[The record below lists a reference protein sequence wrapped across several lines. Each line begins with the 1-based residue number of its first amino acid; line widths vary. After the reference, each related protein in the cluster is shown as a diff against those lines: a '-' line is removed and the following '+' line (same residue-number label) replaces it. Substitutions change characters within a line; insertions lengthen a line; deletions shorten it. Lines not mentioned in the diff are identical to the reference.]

1 MSDGLLGF
9 FGKDYEDPRTQGLL
23 QFGLGLMQQ
32 GGYQD
37 RPVSLGQAFGAA
49 GQQGMQ
55 AYQAAQEQARK
66 KEEAKQIA
74 LQRSLQIEAQ
84 QAQLADANRLRM
96 AKGRLEE
103 AEAKAGTGFGVSDEE
118 MLKLRLAAN
127 PELANEYYKKVYLTD
142 PTVKYEQ
149 FGDKIYKSTNG
160 QIDFSSPEMVLPQDR
175 KTQLVDV
182 RQDDGSI
189 QKQLIDTTSGQLIS
203 NIGSAYTEANK
214 KQIIDVN
221 IGGKT
226 QKVLYDMF
234 TNEMTNIGDAVEE
247 APKDVTLVSAFDDQ
261 GREVKGYMDGT
272 NFVQVGGAKAITG
285 GFVSVYD
292 EDGKHITDLR
302 RDSLEADMYAE
313 KGYRVTEQKVTGT
326 LKDVGVT
333 SGTAKKIETDLLDLQ
348 TARDD
353 LQDIKEIYDPKM
365 QTFATRS
372 EAFILS
378 VLEKSGAELT
388 PDQEKLVGDVAEY
401 KQSAWDAANRYI
413 KYLTG
418 AQMSEAEA
426 RRIMKSFPDPR
437 IGITEGDSPTE
448 FKRKLD
454 AVMRDVED
462 TIARNQYVLRKGF
475 TVEEDRSAEAL
486 ESGETLVFKDDKG
499 RTIDINDMDY
509 LREREARKLAK
520 EYKKADQS
528 VRGNIT
534 ELEYIKQGLGYYFG

>member
-96 AKGRLEE
+96 ARGRLEE

-118 MLKLRLAAN
+118 MLKLRLAAD
-127 PELANEYYKKVYLTD
+127 PELASAYYKKVHLTD

-234 TNEMTNIGDAVEE
+234 TNEMTNIGDAVDE

-313 KGYRVTEQKVTGT
+313 RGYRVTEQKVTGT

-365 QTFATRS
+365 QTFGTRS

-378 VLEKSGAELT
+378 LLEKGGVGLT
-388 PDQEKLVGDVAEY
+388 PEQAKLVGDVAEY

-426 RRIMKSFPDPR
+426 KRIMKSFPDPR
-437 IGITEGDSPTE
+437 LGLTEGDSPTQ

-454 AVMRDVED
+454 AVMKDVED

-475 TVEEDRSAEAL
+475 TVEEDRSAEAV
-486 ESGETLVFKDDKG
+486 ESGETLIFKDDKG
-499 RTIDINDMDY
+499 RTIDIKDMDY
-509 LREREARKLAK
+509 LREREARKLSK
-520 EYKKADQS
+520 EYKRADES

>member
-96 AKGRLEE
+96 ARGRLEE
-103 AEAKAGTGFGVSDEE
+103 AEAKAGTGFGVSDDE
-118 MLKLRLAAN
+118 MLKLRLAAD
-127 PELANEYYKKVYLTD
+127 PELASAYYKKVYLTD

-175 KTQLVDV
+175 KTQIVDV
-182 RQDDGSI
+182 RQDDGST

-234 TNEMTNIGDAVEE
+234 TNEMLNIGDAVEE
-247 APKDVTLVSAFDDQ
+247 APKDVTLVSAFDEE

-272 NFVQVGGAKAITG
+272 NFVQVGGARAVTG
-285 GFVSVYD
+285 PLVSVYGK
-292 EDGKHITDLR
+292 DGTYIRDVR
-302 RDSLEADMYAE
+302 RDSIEADLYAE
-313 KGYRVTEQKVTGT
+313 EGYQITEKKVAGT
-326 LKDVGVT
+326 LKDVGIQA
-333 SGTAKKIETDLLDLQ
+333 GTAKKIETDLMDLEI
-348 TARDD
+348 AKED
-353 LQDIKEIYDPKM
+353 LYDIREVYDPKM

-372 EAFILS
+372 EAFILE
-378 VLEKSGAELT
+378 LMEKSGAELT
-388 PDQEKLVGDVAEY
+388 PEQQKLVGDVAEY
-401 KQSAWDAANRYI
+401 KQSAWDAVNRYI

-418 AQMSEAEA
+418 AQMSEKEA
-426 RRIMKSFPDPR
+426 QRIMKSFPDPR
-437 IGITEGDSPTE
+437 IGITQGDSPTA

-454 AVMRDVED
+454 AVIKDAED

-475 TVEEDRSAEAL
+475 TVEEDNSAEAL
-486 ESGETLVFKDDKG
+486 ESGDTLIFKNDKG
-499 RTIDINDMDY
+499 RTIKIGDMDY
-509 LREREARKLAK
+509 LREREARKLSK
-520 EYKKADQS
+520 EYQRADES